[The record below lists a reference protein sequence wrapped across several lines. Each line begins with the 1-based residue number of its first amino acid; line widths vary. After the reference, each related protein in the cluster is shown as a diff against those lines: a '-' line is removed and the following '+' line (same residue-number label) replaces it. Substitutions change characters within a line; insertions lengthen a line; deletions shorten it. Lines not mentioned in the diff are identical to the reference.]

1 MMGKILWLD
10 YIKSKKNLLL
20 KISLPFVLV
29 VFSYRIGYGN
39 IALIMILIFTVIT
52 GSGLKIVQMK
62 NNGLYHRL
70 LTAPVD
76 KKRMFL
82 ELVFIYSGLYTI
94 QFLPTFAI
102 GVYYD
107 GFGILVFS
115 FLSLLI
121 VVLLGILIGL
131 HAKSFGQIHFNSLVV
146 VLPLAAVAMMDMKL
160 SYLFPFIYVTRS
172 VYSVEGLLLSMGIIF
187 GLNLLMIADVSRL

>member
-10 YIKSKKNLLL
+10 YTKSKKNLLL

-29 VFSYRIGYGN
+29 VFSYSVGYGN
-39 IALIMILIFTVIT
+39 IALVMILIFTVVT

-62 NNGLYHRL
+62 SNGLYNRL

-82 ELVFIYSGLYTI
+82 ELTSIYSGLYTI
-94 QFLPTFAI
+94 QFLPTFAV

-115 FLSLLI
+115 FLSLL
-121 VVLLGILIGL
+121 VVILLGTLVGL
-131 HAKSFGQIHFNSLVV
+131 HAKSLGQIHFNSLVV
-146 VLPLAAVAMMDMKL
+146 VLPLVAVAMMDMNL

-172 VYSVEGLLLSMGIIF
+172 VYSVEGLLLPTGIIL
-187 GLNLLMIADVSRL
+187 GLYLLLISDVSRL

>member
-10 YIKSKKNLLL
+10 YIKNKKNLLL

-39 IALIMILIFTVIT
+39 IALVMILIFTVIT

-62 NNGLYHRL
+62 SNGLYHRL
-70 LTAPVD
+70 LTSPVD

-82 ELVFIYSGLYTI
+82 ELTFIYSGLYTV
-94 QFLPTFAI
+94 QFLPTFAV

-115 FLSLLI
+115 FLSLLLVI
-121 VVLLGILIGL
+121 LLGTLVGL
-131 HAKSFGQIHFNSLVV
+131 HTKSFAQIHFNSLVV

-160 SYLFPFIYVTRS
+160 SYLFPFIYVARS
-172 VYSVEGLLLSMGIIF
+172 VHTIEGLLLPIGVILGMY
-187 GLNLLMIADVSRL
+187 LLLIADVSRL